1 MQRNTIANQVFIL
14 SSQEYRLMQRTRPTW
29 KEQPKIYI
37 KKPIV
42 SIHNELDLYNLS
54 RFISSDATDVGVKR
68 LR

>member
-1 MQRNTIANQVFIL
+1 MQRA
-14 SSQEYRLMQRTRPTW
+14 RPTW

-42 SIHNELDLYNLS
+42 AIHNELNLYNLS